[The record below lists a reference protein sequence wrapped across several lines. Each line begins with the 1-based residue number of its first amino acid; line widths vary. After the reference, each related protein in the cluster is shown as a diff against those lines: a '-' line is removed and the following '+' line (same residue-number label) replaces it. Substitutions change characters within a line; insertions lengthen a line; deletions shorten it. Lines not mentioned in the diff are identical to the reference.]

1 MAQGHLH
8 PVPTPVVS
16 CGWLAPPSNGLK
28 EGSKYLMG
36 STVYFHCNNGYS
48 LEGAEVSTCQ
58 ADGTWSYPTPTCQ
71 PGEMA
76 CFSCPWTLLPGPAHA
91 LAPPIYL
98 LSPGPPQSHGP
109 CPGLPSPLAPSPGRS
124 HTVLLSI
131 IFGGLAVVVLAALL
145 YVLLRRRKRNT

>member
-76 CFSCPWTLLPGPAHA
+76 CFSCPWPLLPGPTQPCP
-91 LAPPIYL
+91 APPMHLPLPYTSCPQDPHSPTAPAPGCPHL
-98 LSPGPPQSHGP
+98 LPRLQDGATQ
-109 CPGLPSPLAPSPGRS
+109 CC
-124 HTVLLSI
+124 
-131 IFGGLAVVVLAALL
+131 
-145 YVLLRRRKRNT
+145 